1 MTVHDHREFSVHG
14 IPFPRFAERDELR
27 RDVELLCMQE
37 AGYAGAVDVMARMQ
51 ARR

>member
-1 MTVHDHREFSVHG
+1 MHDEYHWRTL
-14 IPFPRFAERDELR
+14 PFVSERDELR

-51 ARR
+51 ARRYGS